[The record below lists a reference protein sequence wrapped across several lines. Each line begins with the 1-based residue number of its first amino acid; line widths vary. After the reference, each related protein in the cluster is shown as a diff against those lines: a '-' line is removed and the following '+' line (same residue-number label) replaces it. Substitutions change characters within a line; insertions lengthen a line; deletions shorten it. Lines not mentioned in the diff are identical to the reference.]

1 MDNNENIFDNEK
13 LNDIC
18 QKVVNGE
25 ITSTAGLNLTLDEL
39 FTKDKNGDFLLI
51 DLLEN
56 NVDIDLK
63 NEKIRN
69 NGGVFFYF
77 LVYEQDISQFSYDEI
92 NYKCDE
98 MNCTNILNHLLIMI
112 VISVLSLTIIGL
124 PVILIYFLYEGVS
137 IGFLLSSFI
146 NYSPIKGMLFG
157 TIFIIISKIIYI
169 TILIYLL
176 TNTLKYTKSFL
187 KRLKMT
193 KNELI
198 INQVIKILFCITI
211 TLINDIILYFIGNK
225 IITIFK
231 FIL

>member
-1 MDNNENIFDNEK
+1 MKFKWLKSNRSIIKFLLMLFITSILVGIYLYLSKEK
-13 LNDIC
+13 LIRESINTELI
-18 QKVVNGE
+18 KMIN
-25 ITSTAGLNLTLDEL
+25 NLDNTRQ
-39 FTKDKNGDFLLI
+39 N
-51 DLLEN
+51 
-56 NVDIDLK
+56 
-63 NEKIRN
+63 
-69 NGGVFFYF
+69 
-77 LVYEQDISQFSYDEI
+77 
-92 NYKCDE
+92 
-98 MNCTNILNHLLIMI
+98 NILNHLLIMI
-112 VISVLSLTIIGL
+112 VLSVLSLTIIGL
-124 PVILIYFLYEGVS
+124 PIILIYFLYEGVS

-176 TNTLKYTKSFL
+176 TNTLKYTKNFL
-187 KRLKMT
+187 KRLKMA

-198 INQVIKILFCITI
+198 INQVIKISFCTTI

>member
-1 MDNNENIFDNEK
+1 MKFKWLKSNRSIIKFLVMLFITSILVGIYLYLSKEK
-13 LNDIC
+13 LIKESINTELIKMINNLDITR
-18 QKVVNGE
+18 QN
-25 ITSTAGLNLTLDEL
+25 
-39 FTKDKNGDFLLI
+39 
-51 DLLEN
+51 
-56 NVDIDLK
+56 
-63 NEKIRN
+63 
-69 NGGVFFYF
+69 
-77 LVYEQDISQFSYDEI
+77 
-92 NYKCDE
+92 
-98 MNCTNILNHLLIMI
+98 NILNHLLIMI

-124 PVILIYFLYEGVS
+124 PLILIYFLYEGVS

>member
-1 MDNNENIFDNEK
+1 MKFKWLKSNRSIIKFLVMLFITSILVGIYLYLSKEK
-13 LNDIC
+13 LIKESINTELIKMINNLDITR
-18 QKVVNGE
+18 QN
-25 ITSTAGLNLTLDEL
+25 
-39 FTKDKNGDFLLI
+39 
-51 DLLEN
+51 
-56 NVDIDLK
+56 
-63 NEKIRN
+63 
-69 NGGVFFYF
+69 
-77 LVYEQDISQFSYDEI
+77 
-92 NYKCDE
+92 
-98 MNCTNILNHLLIMI
+98 NILNHLLIMI

-187 KRLKMT
+187 KRLKMA

-198 INQVIKILFCITI
+198 INQVIKILFCIAI

>member
-1 MDNNENIFDNEK
+1 MKFKWLKSNRSIIKFLVMLFITSILVGIYLYLSKEK
-13 LNDIC
+13 LIKESINTELIKMINNLDITR
-18 QKVVNGE
+18 QN
-25 ITSTAGLNLTLDEL
+25 
-39 FTKDKNGDFLLI
+39 
-51 DLLEN
+51 
-56 NVDIDLK
+56 
-63 NEKIRN
+63 
-69 NGGVFFYF
+69 
-77 LVYEQDISQFSYDEI
+77 
-92 NYKCDE
+92 
-98 MNCTNILNHLLIMI
+98 NILNHLLIMI

-169 TILIYLL
+169 AILIYLL

-187 KRLKMT
+187 KRLKT
-193 KNELI
+193 AKNELI

>member
-1 MDNNENIFDNEK
+1 MKFKWLKSNRSIIKFLLMLFITSILVGIYLYLSKEK
-13 LNDIC
+13 LIRESINTELIKMINNLDITR
-18 QKVVNGE
+18 QN
-25 ITSTAGLNLTLDEL
+25 
-39 FTKDKNGDFLLI
+39 
-51 DLLEN
+51 
-56 NVDIDLK
+56 
-63 NEKIRN
+63 
-69 NGGVFFYF
+69 
-77 LVYEQDISQFSYDEI
+77 
-92 NYKCDE
+92 
-98 MNCTNILNHLLIMI
+98 NILNHLLIMI
-112 VISVLSLTIIGL
+112 VLSVLSLTIIGL
-124 PVILIYFLYEGVS
+124 PIILIYFLYEGVS

-176 TNTLKYTKSFL
+176 TNTLKYTKNFL
-187 KRLKMT
+187 KRLKMA

-198 INQVIKILFCITI
+198 INQVTKISFCTTI

>member
-1 MDNNENIFDNEK
+1 MKFKWLKSNRSIIKFLVMLFITSILVGIYLYLSKEK
-13 LNDIC
+13 LIKESINTELIKMINNLDITR
-18 QKVVNGE
+18 QN
-25 ITSTAGLNLTLDEL
+25 
-39 FTKDKNGDFLLI
+39 
-51 DLLEN
+51 
-56 NVDIDLK
+56 
-63 NEKIRN
+63 
-69 NGGVFFYF
+69 
-77 LVYEQDISQFSYDEI
+77 
-92 NYKCDE
+92 
-98 MNCTNILNHLLIMI
+98 NILNHLLIMI

-169 TILIYLL
+169 AILIYLL

>member
-1 MDNNENIFDNEK
+1 MKFKWLKSNRSIIKFLLMLFITSILVGIYLYLSKEK
-13 LNDIC
+13 LIRESINTELIKMINNLDITR
-18 QKVVNGE
+18 QN
-25 ITSTAGLNLTLDEL
+25 
-39 FTKDKNGDFLLI
+39 
-51 DLLEN
+51 
-56 NVDIDLK
+56 
-63 NEKIRN
+63 
-69 NGGVFFYF
+69 
-77 LVYEQDISQFSYDEI
+77 
-92 NYKCDE
+92 
-98 MNCTNILNHLLIMI
+98 NILNHLLIMI
-112 VISVLSLTIIGL
+112 VLSVLSLTIIGL
-124 PVILIYFLYEGVS
+124 PIILIYFLYEGVS

-176 TNTLKYTKSFL
+176 TTTLKHTKNFL
-187 KRLKMT
+187 KRLKMA

-198 INQVIKILFCITI
+198 INQVIKISFCTTI

>member
-1 MDNNENIFDNEK
+1 MKFKWLKSNRSIIKFLVMLFITSILVGIYLYLSKEK
-13 LNDIC
+13 LIRESINTELIKMINNLDITR
-18 QKVVNGE
+18 QN
-25 ITSTAGLNLTLDEL
+25 
-39 FTKDKNGDFLLI
+39 
-51 DLLEN
+51 
-56 NVDIDLK
+56 
-63 NEKIRN
+63 
-69 NGGVFFYF
+69 
-77 LVYEQDISQFSYDEI
+77 
-92 NYKCDE
+92 
-98 MNCTNILNHLLIMI
+98 NILNHLLIMI
-112 VISVLSLTIIGL
+112 VLSVLSLTIIGL
-124 PVILIYFLYEGVS
+124 PIILIYFLYEGVS

-176 TNTLKYTKSFL
+176 TNTLKYTKNFL
-187 KRLKMT
+187 KRLKMA

>member
-1 MDNNENIFDNEK
+1 MKFKWLKSNRSIIKFLVMLFITSILVGIYLYLSKEK
-13 LNDIC
+13 LIKESINTELIKMINNLDITR
-18 QKVVNGE
+18 QN
-25 ITSTAGLNLTLDEL
+25 
-39 FTKDKNGDFLLI
+39 
-51 DLLEN
+51 
-56 NVDIDLK
+56 
-63 NEKIRN
+63 
-69 NGGVFFYF
+69 
-77 LVYEQDISQFSYDEI
+77 
-92 NYKCDE
+92 
-98 MNCTNILNHLLIMI
+98 NILNHLLIMI

-169 TILIYLL
+169 AILIYLL
-176 TNTLKYTKSFL
+176 TNTLKNTKSFL
-187 KRLKMT
+187 KRLKTT

>member
-1 MDNNENIFDNEK
+1 MKFKWLKSNRSIIKFLVMLFITSILVGIYLYLSKEK
-13 LNDIC
+13 LIKESIDTELIKMINNLDITR
-18 QKVVNGE
+18 QN
-25 ITSTAGLNLTLDEL
+25 
-39 FTKDKNGDFLLI
+39 
-51 DLLEN
+51 
-56 NVDIDLK
+56 
-63 NEKIRN
+63 
-69 NGGVFFYF
+69 
-77 LVYEQDISQFSYDEI
+77 
-92 NYKCDE
+92 
-98 MNCTNILNHLLIMI
+98 NILNHLLIMI

-187 KRLKMT
+187 KRLKMA

-198 INQVIKILFCITI
+198 INQVIKISFCITI

>member
-1 MDNNENIFDNEK
+1 MKFKWLKSNRSIIKFLLMLFITSILVGIYLYLSKEK
-13 LNDIC
+13 LIRESINTELIKMINNLDITR
-18 QKVVNGE
+18 QN
-25 ITSTAGLNLTLDEL
+25 
-39 FTKDKNGDFLLI
+39 
-51 DLLEN
+51 
-56 NVDIDLK
+56 
-63 NEKIRN
+63 
-69 NGGVFFYF
+69 
-77 LVYEQDISQFSYDEI
+77 
-92 NYKCDE
+92 
-98 MNCTNILNHLLIMI
+98 NILNHLLIMI
-112 VISVLSLTIIGL
+112 VLSVLSLTIIGL
-124 PVILIYFLYEGVS
+124 PIILIYFLYEGVS

-176 TNTLKYTKSFL
+176 TNTLKYTKNFL
-187 KRLKMT
+187 KRLKTT

-198 INQVIKILFCITI
+198 INQIIKISFCTTI

>member
-1 MDNNENIFDNEK
+1 MKFKWLKSNRSIIKFLLMLFITSILVGIYLYLSKEK
-13 LNDIC
+13 LIRESINTELIKMINNLDITR
-18 QKVVNGE
+18 QN
-25 ITSTAGLNLTLDEL
+25 
-39 FTKDKNGDFLLI
+39 
-51 DLLEN
+51 
-56 NVDIDLK
+56 
-63 NEKIRN
+63 
-69 NGGVFFYF
+69 
-77 LVYEQDISQFSYDEI
+77 
-92 NYKCDE
+92 
-98 MNCTNILNHLLIMI
+98 NILNHLLIMI
-112 VISVLSLTIIGL
+112 VLSVLSLTIIGL

-176 TNTLKYTKSFL
+176 TNTLKYTKNFL
-187 KRLKMT
+187 KRLKTT
-193 KNELI
+193 KNEQI
-198 INQVIKILFCITI
+198 INQVIKISFCITI

>member
-1 MDNNENIFDNEK
+1 MKFKWLKSNRSIIKFLLMLFITSILVGIYLYLSKEK
-13 LNDIC
+13 LIRESINTELIKMINNLDITR
-18 QKVVNGE
+18 QN
-25 ITSTAGLNLTLDEL
+25 
-39 FTKDKNGDFLLI
+39 
-51 DLLEN
+51 
-56 NVDIDLK
+56 
-63 NEKIRN
+63 
-69 NGGVFFYF
+69 
-77 LVYEQDISQFSYDEI
+77 
-92 NYKCDE
+92 
-98 MNCTNILNHLLIMI
+98 NILNHLLIMI
-112 VISVLSLTIIGL
+112 VLSVLSLTIMGL
-124 PVILIYFLYEGVS
+124 PIILIYFLYEGVS

-176 TNTLKYTKSFL
+176 TNTLKYTKNFL
-187 KRLKMT
+187 KRLKMS

-198 INQVIKILFCITI
+198 INQVIKISFCTTI

>member
-1 MDNNENIFDNEK
+1 MKFKWLKSNRSIIKFLVMLFITSILVGIYLYLSKEK
-13 LNDIC
+13 LIKESINTELIKMINNLDITR
-18 QKVVNGE
+18 QN
-25 ITSTAGLNLTLDEL
+25 
-39 FTKDKNGDFLLI
+39 
-51 DLLEN
+51 
-56 NVDIDLK
+56 
-63 NEKIRN
+63 
-69 NGGVFFYF
+69 
-77 LVYEQDISQFSYDEI
+77 
-92 NYKCDE
+92 
-98 MNCTNILNHLLIMI
+98 NILNHLLIMI

-124 PVILIYFLYEGVS
+124 PLILIYFLYEGVS

-187 KRLKMT
+187 KRLKTT

>member
-1 MDNNENIFDNEK
+1 MKFKWLKSNRSIIKFLVMLFITSILVGIYLYLSKEK
-13 LNDIC
+13 LIKESINTELIKMINNLDITR
-18 QKVVNGE
+18 QN
-25 ITSTAGLNLTLDEL
+25 
-39 FTKDKNGDFLLI
+39 
-51 DLLEN
+51 
-56 NVDIDLK
+56 
-63 NEKIRN
+63 
-69 NGGVFFYF
+69 
-77 LVYEQDISQFSYDEI
+77 
-92 NYKCDE
+92 
-98 MNCTNILNHLLIMI
+98 NILNHLLIMI

-187 KRLKMT
+187 KRLKIT

>member
-1 MDNNENIFDNEK
+1 MKFKWIKSNRSIIKFLVMLFITSILVGIYLYLSKEK
-13 LNDIC
+13 LIKESINTELIKMINNLDITR
-18 QKVVNGE
+18 QN
-25 ITSTAGLNLTLDEL
+25 
-39 FTKDKNGDFLLI
+39 
-51 DLLEN
+51 
-56 NVDIDLK
+56 
-63 NEKIRN
+63 
-69 NGGVFFYF
+69 
-77 LVYEQDISQFSYDEI
+77 
-92 NYKCDE
+92 
-98 MNCTNILNHLLIMI
+98 NILNHLLIMI

-187 KRLKMT
+187 KRLKTT

>member
-1 MDNNENIFDNEK
+1 MKFKWLKSNRSIIKFLVMLFITSILVGIYLYLSKEK
-13 LNDIC
+13 LIKESINTELIKMINNLDITR
-18 QKVVNGE
+18 QN
-25 ITSTAGLNLTLDEL
+25 
-39 FTKDKNGDFLLI
+39 
-51 DLLEN
+51 
-56 NVDIDLK
+56 
-63 NEKIRN
+63 
-69 NGGVFFYF
+69 
-77 LVYEQDISQFSYDEI
+77 
-92 NYKCDE
+92 
-98 MNCTNILNHLLIMI
+98 NILNHLLIMI

-124 PVILIYFLYEGVS
+124 PLILIYFLYEGVS

-187 KRLKMT
+187 KRLKMA

-231 FIL
+231 FML

>member
-1 MDNNENIFDNEK
+1 MKFKWLKSNRSIIKFLLMLFITSILVGIYLYLSKEK
-13 LNDIC
+13 LIRESINTELIKMINNLDITR
-18 QKVVNGE
+18 QN
-25 ITSTAGLNLTLDEL
+25 
-39 FTKDKNGDFLLI
+39 
-51 DLLEN
+51 
-56 NVDIDLK
+56 
-63 NEKIRN
+63 
-69 NGGVFFYF
+69 
-77 LVYEQDISQFSYDEI
+77 
-92 NYKCDE
+92 
-98 MNCTNILNHLLIMI
+98 NILNHLLIMI
-112 VISVLSLTIIGL
+112 VLSVLSLTIIGL
-124 PVILIYFLYEGVS
+124 PIILIYFLYEGVS

-176 TNTLKYTKSFL
+176 TNTLKYTKNFL

-198 INQVIKILFCITI
+198 INQVIKISFCTTI

>member
-1 MDNNENIFDNEK
+1 MKFKWLKSNRSIIKFLVMLFITSILVGIYLYLSKEK
-13 LNDIC
+13 LIKESINTELIKMINNLDITR
-18 QKVVNGE
+18 QN
-25 ITSTAGLNLTLDEL
+25 
-39 FTKDKNGDFLLI
+39 
-51 DLLEN
+51 
-56 NVDIDLK
+56 
-63 NEKIRN
+63 
-69 NGGVFFYF
+69 
-77 LVYEQDISQFSYDEI
+77 
-92 NYKCDE
+92 
-98 MNCTNILNHLLIMI
+98 NILNHLLIMI

-187 KRLKMT
+187 KRLKIA

>member
-1 MDNNENIFDNEK
+1 MKFKWLKSNRSIIKFLLMLFITSMLVGIYLYLSKEK
-13 LNDIC
+13 LIRESINTELIKMINNLDITR
-18 QKVVNGE
+18 QN
-25 ITSTAGLNLTLDEL
+25 
-39 FTKDKNGDFLLI
+39 
-51 DLLEN
+51 
-56 NVDIDLK
+56 
-63 NEKIRN
+63 
-69 NGGVFFYF
+69 
-77 LVYEQDISQFSYDEI
+77 
-92 NYKCDE
+92 
-98 MNCTNILNHLLIMI
+98 NILNHLLIMI
-112 VISVLSLTIIGL
+112 VLSVLSLTIIGL
-124 PVILIYFLYEGVS
+124 PIILIYFLYEGVS

-176 TNTLKYTKSFL
+176 TNTLKYTKNFL
-187 KRLKMT
+187 KRLKTT

-198 INQVIKILFCITI
+198 INQVIKISFCTTI

>member
-1 MDNNENIFDNEK
+1 MKFKWLKSNRSIIKFLLMLFITSILVGIYLYLSKEK
-13 LNDIC
+13 LIRESINTELIKMINNLDITR
-18 QKVVNGE
+18 QN
-25 ITSTAGLNLTLDEL
+25 
-39 FTKDKNGDFLLI
+39 
-51 DLLEN
+51 
-56 NVDIDLK
+56 
-63 NEKIRN
+63 
-69 NGGVFFYF
+69 
-77 LVYEQDISQFSYDEI
+77 
-92 NYKCDE
+92 
-98 MNCTNILNHLLIMI
+98 NILNHLLIMI
-112 VISVLSLTIIGL
+112 VLSVLSLTIIGL
-124 PVILIYFLYEGVS
+124 PIILISFLYEGVS

-176 TNTLKYTKSFL
+176 TNTLKYTKNFL
-187 KRLKMT
+187 KRLKMA

-198 INQVIKILFCITI
+198 INQVIKISFCTTI

>member
-1 MDNNENIFDNEK
+1 MKIKWLKSNRSIIRFLLMLFITSILVGIYLYLSKEK
-13 LNDIC
+13 LIRESINTELIKMINNLDITR
-18 QKVVNGE
+18 QN
-25 ITSTAGLNLTLDEL
+25 
-39 FTKDKNGDFLLI
+39 
-51 DLLEN
+51 
-56 NVDIDLK
+56 
-63 NEKIRN
+63 
-69 NGGVFFYF
+69 
-77 LVYEQDISQFSYDEI
+77 
-92 NYKCDE
+92 
-98 MNCTNILNHLLIMI
+98 NILNHLLIMI
-112 VISVLSLTIIGL
+112 VLSVLSLTIIGL
-124 PVILIYFLYEGVS
+124 PIILIYFLYEGVS

-176 TNTLKYTKSFL
+176 TNTLKYTKNFL
-187 KRLKMT
+187 KRLKMA

-198 INQVIKILFCITI
+198 INQVIKISFCTTI

>member
-1 MDNNENIFDNEK
+1 MKFKWLKSNRSVIKFLLMFFITRILVGIYLYLSKEK
-13 LNDIC
+13 LIRESINTELIKMINNLDITR
-18 QKVVNGE
+18 QN
-25 ITSTAGLNLTLDEL
+25 
-39 FTKDKNGDFLLI
+39 
-51 DLLEN
+51 
-56 NVDIDLK
+56 
-63 NEKIRN
+63 
-69 NGGVFFYF
+69 
-77 LVYEQDISQFSYDEI
+77 
-92 NYKCDE
+92 
-98 MNCTNILNHLLIMI
+98 NILNHLLIMI
-112 VISVLSLTIIGL
+112 VLSVLSLTIIGL
-124 PVILIYFLYEGVS
+124 PIILIYFLYEGVS

-176 TNTLKYTKSFL
+176 TNTLKYTKNFL
-187 KRLKMT
+187 KRLKMA

-198 INQVIKILFCITI
+198 INQVIKISFCTTI

>member
-1 MDNNENIFDNEK
+1 MKFKWLKSNRSIIKFLVMLFITSILVGIYLYLSKEK
-13 LNDIC
+13 LIKESINTELIKMINNLDITR
-18 QKVVNGE
+18 QN
-25 ITSTAGLNLTLDEL
+25 
-39 FTKDKNGDFLLI
+39 
-51 DLLEN
+51 
-56 NVDIDLK
+56 
-63 NEKIRN
+63 
-69 NGGVFFYF
+69 
-77 LVYEQDISQFSYDEI
+77 
-92 NYKCDE
+92 
-98 MNCTNILNHLLIMI
+98 NILNHLLIMI
-112 VISVLSLTIIGL
+112 IISVLSLTIIGL

-169 TILIYLL
+169 AILIYLL

-187 KRLKMT
+187 KRLKMA

>member
-1 MDNNENIFDNEK
+1 MKFKWLKSNRSIIKFLLMLFITSILVGIYLYLSKEKLIRESINNELIKMINN
-13 LNDIC
+13 LDITR
-18 QKVVNGE
+18 QN
-25 ITSTAGLNLTLDEL
+25 
-39 FTKDKNGDFLLI
+39 
-51 DLLEN
+51 
-56 NVDIDLK
+56 
-63 NEKIRN
+63 
-69 NGGVFFYF
+69 
-77 LVYEQDISQFSYDEI
+77 
-92 NYKCDE
+92 
-98 MNCTNILNHLLIMI
+98 NILNHLLIMI
-112 VISVLSLTIIGL
+112 VLSVLSLTIIGL
-124 PVILIYFLYEGVS
+124 PIILIYFLYEGVS

-176 TNTLKYTKSFL
+176 TNTLKYTKNFL
-187 KRLKMT
+187 KRLKMA

-198 INQVIKILFCITI
+198 INQVIKISFCTTI

>member
-1 MDNNENIFDNEK
+1 MKFKWLKSNRSIIKFLLMLFITSILVGIYLYLSKEK
-13 LNDIC
+13 LIRERINTELIKMINNLDITR
-18 QKVVNGE
+18 QN
-25 ITSTAGLNLTLDEL
+25 
-39 FTKDKNGDFLLI
+39 
-51 DLLEN
+51 
-56 NVDIDLK
+56 
-63 NEKIRN
+63 
-69 NGGVFFYF
+69 
-77 LVYEQDISQFSYDEI
+77 
-92 NYKCDE
+92 
-98 MNCTNILNHLLIMI
+98 NILNHLLIMI
-112 VISVLSLTIIGL
+112 VLSVLSLTIIGL
-124 PVILIYFLYEGVS
+124 PIILIYFLYEGVS

-176 TNTLKYTKSFL
+176 TNTLKYTKNFL
-187 KRLKMT
+187 KRLKTT

-198 INQVIKILFCITI
+198 INQVIKISFCTTI

>member
-1 MDNNENIFDNEK
+1 MKFKWLKSNRSIIKFLVMLFITSILVGIYLYLSKEK
-13 LNDIC
+13 LIKESINTELIKMINNLDITR
-18 QKVVNGE
+18 QN
-25 ITSTAGLNLTLDEL
+25 
-39 FTKDKNGDFLLI
+39 
-51 DLLEN
+51 
-56 NVDIDLK
+56 
-63 NEKIRN
+63 
-69 NGGVFFYF
+69 
-77 LVYEQDISQFSYDEI
+77 
-92 NYKCDE
+92 
-98 MNCTNILNHLLIMI
+98 NILNHLLIMI

-169 TILIYLL
+169 AILIYLL

-187 KRLKMT
+187 KRLKMA

>member
-1 MDNNENIFDNEK
+1 MKFKWLKSNRSIIKFLVMLFITSILVGIYLYLSKEK
-13 LNDIC
+13 LIKESINTELIKMINNLDITR
-18 QKVVNGE
+18 QN
-25 ITSTAGLNLTLDEL
+25 
-39 FTKDKNGDFLLI
+39 
-51 DLLEN
+51 
-56 NVDIDLK
+56 
-63 NEKIRN
+63 
-69 NGGVFFYF
+69 
-77 LVYEQDISQFSYDEI
+77 
-92 NYKCDE
+92 
-98 MNCTNILNHLLIMI
+98 NILNHLLIMI

-124 PVILIYFLYEGVS
+124 PIILIYFLYEGVS

-169 TILIYLL
+169 AILIYLL

>member
-1 MDNNENIFDNEK
+1 MKFKWLKSNRSIIKFLLMFFITSILVGIYLYLSKEK
-13 LNDIC
+13 LIRESINTELIKMINNLDITR
-18 QKVVNGE
+18 QN
-25 ITSTAGLNLTLDEL
+25 
-39 FTKDKNGDFLLI
+39 
-51 DLLEN
+51 
-56 NVDIDLK
+56 
-63 NEKIRN
+63 
-69 NGGVFFYF
+69 
-77 LVYEQDISQFSYDEI
+77 
-92 NYKCDE
+92 
-98 MNCTNILNHLLIMI
+98 NILNHLLIMI
-112 VISVLSLTIIGL
+112 VLSVLSLTIIGL
-124 PVILIYFLYEGVS
+124 PIILIYFLYEGVS

-176 TNTLKYTKSFL
+176 TNTLKYTKNFL
-187 KRLKMT
+187 KRLKTT

-198 INQVIKILFCITI
+198 INQVIKISFCTTI

>member
-1 MDNNENIFDNEK
+1 MKFKWLKSNRSIIKF
-13 LNDIC
+13 LLMLF
-18 QKVVNGE
+18 
-25 ITSTAGLNLTLDEL
+25 ITSILVGIYLYLSKEKVIRESINTELIKMINNL
-39 FTKDKNGDFLLI
+39 
-51 DLLEN
+51 
-56 NVDIDLK
+56 DITRQ
-63 NEKIRN
+63 N
-69 NGGVFFYF
+69 
-77 LVYEQDISQFSYDEI
+77 
-92 NYKCDE
+92 
-98 MNCTNILNHLLIMI
+98 NILNHLLIMI
-112 VISVLSLTIIGL
+112 VLSVLSLTIIGL
-124 PVILIYFLYEGVS
+124 PIILIYFLYEGVS

-176 TNTLKYTKSFL
+176 TNTLKYTKNFL
-187 KRLKMT
+187 KRLKKA

-198 INQVIKILFCITI
+198 INQVIKISFCTTI

>member
-1 MDNNENIFDNEK
+1 MKFKWLKSNRSIIKF
-13 LNDIC
+13 LLMLF
-18 QKVVNGE
+18 
-25 ITSTAGLNLTLDEL
+25 ITSILVGIYLYLSKEKVIRESINTELIKMINNL
-39 FTKDKNGDFLLI
+39 
-51 DLLEN
+51 
-56 NVDIDLK
+56 DITRQ
-63 NEKIRN
+63 N
-69 NGGVFFYF
+69 
-77 LVYEQDISQFSYDEI
+77 
-92 NYKCDE
+92 
-98 MNCTNILNHLLIMI
+98 NILNHLLIMI
-112 VISVLSLTIIGL
+112 VLSVLSLTIIGL
-124 PVILIYFLYEGVS
+124 PIILIYFLYEGVS

-176 TNTLKYTKSFL
+176 TNTLKYTKNFL
-187 KRLKMT
+187 KRLKMA

-198 INQVIKILFCITI
+198 INQVIKISFCTTI

>member
-1 MDNNENIFDNEK
+1 MKFKWLKSNRSIIKFLVMLFITSILVGIYLYLSKEK
-13 LNDIC
+13 LIKESINTELIKMINNLDITR
-18 QKVVNGE
+18 QN
-25 ITSTAGLNLTLDEL
+25 
-39 FTKDKNGDFLLI
+39 
-51 DLLEN
+51 
-56 NVDIDLK
+56 
-63 NEKIRN
+63 
-69 NGGVFFYF
+69 
-77 LVYEQDISQFSYDEI
+77 
-92 NYKCDE
+92 
-98 MNCTNILNHLLIMI
+98 NILNHLLIMI
-112 VISVLSLTIIGL
+112 IISVLSLTIIGL

-146 NYSPIKGMLFG
+146 NYSPIKAMLFG